1 MTKTFLVT
9 GGTGKLGALVVRLLR
24 QAGDEVRVASRRTGD
39 GLATVDWKTGAGLGD
54 ALSGV
59 DVVVH
64 CAYQARGADLERKLV
79 AAAKQAGVRHLVY
92 ISIVG
97 VDKIPFFFYQAKLE
111 AEHVFEQSGVPY
123 TILRATQFH
132 DLIRVLLA
140 GMAKSPVMFLP
151 SLRFQP
157 IDTSEVAGRL
167 AELAMGPPAGRVA
180 DLAGPKTYSLR
191 ELARIYLKATG
202 RRRPIVSFSLPGTAF
217 RTYKA
222 GFNLAPE
229 NATGKIDF
237 EDYLAAHPDQKT
249 VSYRGQ
255 R

>member
-9 GGTGKLGALVVRLLR
+9 GGTGKLGTHVVRLLR
-24 QAGDEVRVASRRTGD
+24 QAGHDVRVASRRTGE
-39 GLATVDWKTGAGLGD
+39 GLATVDWKTGTGLGD

-59 DVVVH
+59 DTVVH
-64 CAYQARGADLERKLV
+64 CAYQARGADMERKLA
-79 AAAKQAGVRHLVY
+79 AAAKQVGVRHLVY

-97 VDKIPFFFYQAKLE
+97 VDRIPFFFYQAKLE
-111 AEHVFEQSGVPY
+111 AERVFEQSGVPY

-157 IDTSEVAGRL
+157 IDTTEVAGRL
-167 AELAMGPPAGRVA
+167 AELASGPPQGRVP
-180 DLAGPKTYSLR
+180 DLAGPKTYTLR
-191 ELARIYLKATG
+191 DLARIYLEATG
-202 RRRPIVSFSLPGTAF
+202 RHRPIVSFSLPGKAF
-217 RTYKA
+217 RQYKA
-222 GFNLAPE
+222 GHNLAPE
-229 NATGKIDF
+229 NATGEITF

-255 R
+255 S

>member
-24 QAGDEVRVASRRTGD
+24 QSGDEVRVASRRTGE
-39 GLATVDWKTGAGLGD
+39 GLATVDWKTGAGLG
-54 ALSGV
+54 ATLSGV

-64 CAYQARGADLERKLV
+64 CAYQARGTDMEQKLV

-97 VDKIPFFFYQAKLE
+97 VDQIPFFFYQAKFE
-111 AEHVFEQSGVPY
+111 AEQVFERSGVPY

-132 DLIRVLLA
+132 DLVRVVLA
-140 GMAKSPVMFLP
+140 GLARSPVMFLP

-157 IDTSEVAGRL
+157 IEVGEVAERL
-167 AELAMGPPAGRVA
+167 AELAMGSPVGRVP
-180 DLAGPKTYSLR
+180 DMGGPKAYSLR

-202 RRRPIVSFSLPGTAF
+202 RRRPMVSFSLPGKAF
-217 RTYKA
+217 RAYKA
-222 GFNLAPE
+222 GYNLAPG